1 MPNLTLKFNAHIN
14 DSVQVGDILFYSP
27 TTNTGNVNTVTA
39 YSNIK
44 KMGPVLNIVR
54 KGRSGGFITIDHDV
68 AVSLPTISDF
78 LFFSKDNKANL
89 SSLIG
94 YYAELKFINTSIK
107 KAEIYQIGVEINES
121 SK

>member
-107 KAEIYQIGVEINES
+107 KAEMYQIGVEINES

>member
-27 TTNTGNVNTVTA
+27 TSNTGNVNTVTA

-44 KMGPVLNIVR
+44 KMGPILNIVR
-54 KGRSGGFITIDHDV
+54 KGRSGGFITINHDA
-68 AVSLPTISDF
+68 AVSLPTTNDF

-94 YYAELKFINTSIK
+94 YYAELKFINTSIE
-107 KAEIYQIGVEINES
+107 KAEMYQIGVEINES